1 MNQFFYES
9 RGREKVNDLIN
20 EGLKSQAYNRSGAS
34 KPSLLRKLPR
44 YILFG
49 LGILGV
55 LQMIVR

>member
-20 EGLKSQAYNRSGAS
+20 EGLKSQTYHRSAAS
-34 KPSLLRKLPR
+34 KPSFLRRFPT
-44 YILFG
+44 YILIG